1 VSRPRRPQPR
11 GEERLVA
18 LSHKVP
24 FALALLAG
32 LVAAALT
39 VAAPAGSA
47 NECNGLQVCVPV
59 RGPWV
64 VVAGGDGASRPRT
77 EFQLSC
83 PQRHIVAG
91 LDAELSIR
99 ELDVGFYGKLGSP
112 VNPGITTRRDVT
124 FFGTNVSRSSRPA
137 TFRPYI
143 GCIPSAGGG
152 PRIPTSVSAFPPGD
166 PTARR
171 VRNVRVRPGTA
182 TASVRCRSGER
193 LVGAAHA
200 FGFHTRN
207 APGASLIS
215 TVSGTRT
222 VRDGRVVV
230 RVRGDAEL
238 GGVRAV
244 VQVQA
249 VCARGS

>member
-1 VSRPRRPQPR
+1 MRRVLQT
-11 GEERLVA
+11 LV
-18 LSHKVP
+18 VVG
-24 FALALLAG
+24 LA
-32 LVAAALT
+32 AAALT
-39 VAAPAGSA
+39 VAAPAGGA
-47 NECNGLQVCVPV
+47 NECNGLQVCVTV

-64 VVAGGDGASRPRT
+64 VVAGGNGASRPRT

-83 PQRHIVAG
+83 PRAHIVAG

-99 ELDVGFYGKLGSP
+99 GLDVGFYGKLGSP
-112 VNPGITTRRDVT
+112 VNPGITTRREAT
-124 FFGTNVSRSSRPA
+124 FFGTNVSGSSRGA
-137 TFRPYI
+137 TFRPYL

-166 PTARR
+166 PTMRR
-171 VRNVRVRPGTA
+171 VRTARVRPGSA
-182 TASVRCRSGER
+182 TVAMRCRSGER

-207 APGASLIS
+207 APGASIIS

-222 VRDGRVVV
+222 VHNGRVVV

-249 VCARGS
+249 VCARDS

>member
-1 VSRPRRPQPR
+1 VRRVLQTVV
-11 GEERLVA
+11 LVG
-18 LSHKVP
+18 
-24 FALALLAG
+24 LA
-32 LVAAALT
+32 AAALT

-47 NECNGLQVCVPV
+47 NECEGLQVCVPV

-64 VVAGGDGASRPRT
+64 VVAGGEGASRPRT

-112 VNPGITTRRDVT
+112 VNPGITTRREVT
-124 FFGTNVSRSSRPA
+124 FFGTNVGATRRPA

-143 GCIPSAGGG
+143 GCLPSAGGG
-152 PRIPTSVSAFPPGD
+152 PRIPTSVSAFPPGE
-166 PTARR
+166 PTTRR
-171 VRNVRVRPGTA
+171 VRTVRVRPGAA
-182 TASVRCRSGER
+182 TVAVRCRSGER

-207 APGASLIS
+207 APGASIIS
-215 TVSGTRT
+215 TVSGTRA

-230 RVRGDAEL
+230 RVRGNAEL

-249 VCARGS
+249 VCAGAS

>member
-1 VSRPRRPQPR
+1 MTR
-11 GEERLVA
+11 A
-18 LSHKVP
+18 LQILLLG
-24 FALALLAG
+24 ALA
-32 LVAAALT
+32 AASLI

-47 NECNGLQVCVPV
+47 NECNGLQICVPV

-64 VVAGGDGASRPRT
+64 VVPGGEGASRPRT

-83 PQRHIVAG
+83 PRRHIVAG
-91 LDAELSIR
+91 LDAELSIKA
-99 ELDVGFYGKLGSP
+99 LDVGFYGKLGSP

-124 FFGTNVSRSSRPA
+124 FFGVNVAARRRPA
-137 TFRPYI
+137 TFRPYL

-152 PRIPTSVSAFPPGD
+152 PRIPTSASAFPPGD
-166 PTARR
+166 PTTRR
-171 VRNVRVRPGTA
+171 VTTARVRPGSA
-182 TASVRCRSGER
+182 TVAVRCRRGER

-200 FGFHTRN
+200 FGFHTRTP
-207 APGASLIS
+207 PGASMIS
-215 TVSGTRT
+215 NVSGSRA
-222 VRDGRVVV
+222 VRNGRVVV

-249 VCARGS
+249 VCARDS

>member
-1 VSRPRRPQPR
+1 VRRVLQT
-11 GEERLVA
+11 V
-18 LSHKVP
+18 
-24 FALALLAG
+24 LLAG
-32 LVAAALT
+32 LAAAALT

-47 NECNGLQVCVPV
+47 NECDGLQVCVPV

-64 VVAGGDGASRPRT
+64 VVAGGEGASRPRT

-83 PQRHIVAG
+83 PRRHIVGG

-99 ELDVGFYGKLGSP
+99 ALDVGFYGKLGSP
-112 VNPGITTRRDVT
+112 VNPGITTRREVT
-124 FFGTNVSRSSRPA
+124 FFGTNVGAARRPA

-143 GCIPSAGGG
+143 GCLPSAGGG
-152 PRIPTSVSAFPPGD
+152 PRIPTSVSAFPPGE
-166 PTARR
+166 PTTRR
-171 VRNVRVRPGTA
+171 VRTVRVRPGAA
-182 TASVRCRSGER
+182 TVAVRCRRGER

-207 APGASLIS
+207 APGASIIS
-215 TVSGTRT
+215 TVSGTRA

-230 RVRGDAEL
+230 RVRGNAEL

-249 VCARGS
+249 VCAGAS